1 MNMHQKIELHSEW
14 YLNDQLN
21 FDRILISCRYK
32 AIREFFKNGVGLEM
46 GPADGVMT
54 ECLIRDFDELDIV
67 DGSEQLLNII
77 PPYPNVKKYCSLFE
91 EFIPTRQYNTIVME
105 HILEHIENPVEVLKK
120 TKLWLKS
127 DGVIV
132 IGVPNAKSFHRLA
145 AVKMDILKSEY
156 SLNERDKQL
165 GHYRVYD
172 LDSLR
177 KDIEDAGYHI
187 RHTGGVFFK
196 PVSNKQIEDSWTPQM
211 IEGFFQ
217 LGKDFP
223 ENAAEIFV
231 IATLL

>member
-1 MNMHQKIELHSEW
+1 MKMKEKFEMLSEW
-14 YLNDQLN
+14 YFKDQLN
-21 FDRILISCRYK
+21 FDRVLISCRYK
-32 AIREFFKNGVGLEM
+32 TIREFLKSGVGLEM
-46 GPADGVMT
+46 GPGDGVMT
-54 ECLIRDFDELDIV
+54 AFLINDFEELDIV
-67 DGSEQLLNII
+67 EGSKHLLNSI
-77 PPYPNVKKYCSLFE
+77 PAYPNVQKYCSLFE
-91 EFIPTRQYNTIVME
+91 NFIPTRQYDTIVME

-120 TKLWLKS
+120 TKPWLKPN
-127 DGVIV
+127 GVVV

-145 AVKMDILKSEY
+145 AVKMEILKSEY
-156 SLNERDKQL
+156 ALNERDKQL
-165 GHYRVYD
+165 GHYRIYD

-231 IATLL
+231 ISTLL